1 MEINQIHELYL
12 SCSEVSTD
20 TRNISKGAMFFALKG
35 PSFDGNE
42 YALHAI
48 DIGAKF
54 AVVDS
59 VLNPPNDQ
67 FVQVED
73 VLKTL
78 QDLATFHRE
87 YLGLPIVALTGSN
100 GKTTTKEI
108 INNILQ
114 QRFKTIAT
122 NGNLNNHIG
131 VPLTL
136 LRMNT
141 DTEIGIVEMGA
152 NHAKEIELL
161 CHIARPNVGYI
172 TNFGKAHLE
181 GFGSEHGVVLAK
193 SELYDYLKSNDG
205 LIVLN
210 LDDPIQ
216 EKQVGCYTN
225 IFSFSESKQASI
237 NISLLESQP
246 FLHIAAA
253 DLIIK
258 SHLVGRYNFHNIAAA
273 MAIGSYFKLFTQQLK
288 VGVEAYVPSN
298 NRSQIIKQNSN
309 EILLDAYNANPSSMK
324 VAMEN
329 FKGLENLNKLAI
341 LGDMFELGGMSSAEH
356 LELVNQAVLTKCC
369 MFYFVGSHFF
379 KQKRVQSNVQFF
391 EEFEDLK
398 LYLCET
404 NISNTSILIKGSRG
418 MALERILEL
427 I

>member
-42 YALHAI
+42 YALHAL

-141 DTEIGIVEMGA
+141 
-152 NHAKEIELL
+152 
-161 CHIARPNVGYI
+161 
-172 TNFGKAHLE
+172 NF
-181 GFGSEHGVVLAK
+181 
-193 SELYDYLKSNDG
+193 
-205 LIVLN
+205 
-210 LDDPIQ
+210 
-216 EKQVGCYTN
+216 
-225 IFSFSESKQASI
+225 SI
-237 NISLLESQP
+237 
-246 FLHIAAA
+246 
-253 DLIIK
+253 
-258 SHLVGRYNFHNIAAA
+258 
-273 MAIGSYFKLFTQQLK
+273 
-288 VGVEAYVPSN
+288 
-298 NRSQIIKQNSN
+298 
-309 EILLDAYNANPSSMK
+309 
-324 VAMEN
+324 
-329 FKGLENLNKLAI
+329 
-341 LGDMFELGGMSSAEH
+341 
-356 LELVNQAVLTKCC
+356 
-369 MFYFVGSHFF
+369 
-379 KQKRVQSNVQFF
+379 
-391 EEFEDLK
+391 
-398 LYLCET
+398 
-404 NISNTSILIKGSRG
+404 SIHP
-418 MALERILEL
+418 
-427 I
+427 